1 VSDPSKTQPE
11 AVTNVGRMKLRPAV
25 IEIVVADMA
34 SSLAFYRRLGL
45 DIAPEA
51 DGEPHVDVDLGG
63 MHLAFDTRETILS
76 FNPGWTPP
84 TGGHGMALAFACD
97 SPAEVDAAYA
107 ELTGAGADGALEPWD
122 AFWGMRYAVVHDPD
136 GNPVDLFAPLG

>member
-51 DGEPHVDVDLGG
+51 NGEPHVDVDLGG

>member
-1 VSDPSKTQPE
+1 MSDPSKTQPE

-51 DGEPHVDVDLGG
+51 NGEPHVDVDLGG